1 VTLWAR
7 LEGREFCWVC
17 FLVKYHGGLLTAL
30 REAAHQK
37 DDWIDGAR
45 TEDVVAFLDR
55 LYTAKRKA
63 ERRITALGGYDESVR
78 IVTKLQRS
86 V

>member
-1 VTLWAR
+1 MR
-7 LEGREFCWVC
+7 
-17 FLVKYHGGLLTAL
+17 YHGGLLTAPL
-30 REAAHQK
+30 AAAHQK

-45 TEDVVAFLDR
+45 TEDVVAFLDK

-63 ERRITALGGYDESVR
+63 EQRITALGGYDENVR
-78 IVTKLQRS
+78 IVTESHRS

>member
-1 VTLWAR
+1 MTLWAR
-7 LEGREFCWVC
+7 LGGRELCWVC
-17 FLVKYHGGLLTAL
+17 FLVRYHSGLLTTPL
-30 REAAHQK
+30 EAAHQK

-63 ERRITALGGYDESVR
+63 ERRITALGGYDESVG
-78 IVTKLQRS
+78 IVTDSQRS